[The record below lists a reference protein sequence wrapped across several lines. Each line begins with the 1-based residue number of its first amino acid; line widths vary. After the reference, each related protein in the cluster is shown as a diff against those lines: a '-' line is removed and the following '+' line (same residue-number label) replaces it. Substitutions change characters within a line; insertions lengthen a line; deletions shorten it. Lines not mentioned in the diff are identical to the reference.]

1 MSRWLHAQI
10 IQYPESAN
18 GTLIILDDCSSA
30 EEVDL
35 FNNMQNIVITNTE
48 RGVWQQIGKV
58 NLNAHSPNPGAPE
71 HLAMVNNL
79 LGDNAKNK
87 HIHDASNLGKI
98 SQAQWRGLREHV
110 LTLLRTVFPSSLV
123 TSLATCLCLKSVL
136 GFQLRVLAD
145 TASFTAAIP
154 NDRDLRTLTK
164 TAAPSELNI
173 FDVISFKAIE

>member
-1 MSRWLHAQI
+1 MSRWLHAQV

-110 LTLLRTVFPSSLV
+110 LTLSHPMTRCCFQCGMLNHPVPKGLDIIIVEDIHEMLFVLNKHSPTEKKKTLPCVSGV
-123 TSLATCLCLKSVL
+123 THIR
-136 GFQLRVLAD
+136 FR
-145 TASFTAAIP
+145 I
-154 NDRDLRTLTK
+154 
-164 TAAPSELNI
+164 
-173 FDVISFKAIE
+173 